1 VPGALSIEWASGV
14 QLRIDNRLR
23 IPENSVKRE
32 QRHTRVP
39 MRRSG
44 FAGAHSNFEKPNM
57 GIFVKEAVVARRGQ
71 HGIVGYR
78 KRPLL

>member
-23 IPENSVKRE
+23 IPKNSVKRE

-39 MRRSG
+39 MHRSG

-57 GIFVKEAVVARRGQ
+57 VKEAVVARRGQ

-78 KRPLL
+78 IRPLL